1 MQSTILRSTVVA
13 LGLAASIGFA
23 PAAFAEVQI
32 YTADLKGSNEVPP
45 VNSKGYGAVQCTYD
59 TVSKKFTYN
68 VAWGG
73 LSGPATGAH
82 FHGPATVK
90 DNAGIV
96 VPIKD
101 PASPSPIHGDTTID
115 SQQATDLQAGKWYF
129 NVHTD
134 ANKGGEIRGQLIQ
147 KK

>member
-1 MQSTILRSTVVA
+1 MQSAILHSTVVA

-45 VNSKGYGAVQCTYD
+45 TNSKGYGAVQAAYD
-59 TVSKKFTYN
+59 TATKKFYYTVVYS
-68 VAWGG
+68 G

-90 DNAGIV
+90 DNAGVV
-96 VPIKD
+96 VPVKD
-101 PASPSPIHGDTTID
+101 PNSPAPIHGDTTID
-115 SQQATDLQAGKWYF
+115 SQQASDLQAGKWYF
-129 NVHTD
+129 NVHT
-134 ANKGGEIRGQLIQ
+134 AAHKEGEIRGQLI

>member
-23 PAAFAEVQI
+23 PTAFAEVQI

-45 VNSKGYGAVQCTYD
+45 VNSKGYGAVQAAYD
-59 TVSKKFTYN
+59 TATKKFYYTVVYS
-68 VAWGG
+68 G

-90 DNAGIV
+90 DNAGVV
-96 VPIKD
+96 VPVKD
-101 PASPSPIHGDTTID
+101 PNSTAPIHGDTTID
-115 SQQATDLQAGKWYF
+115 SQQATELEAGKWYF
-129 NVHTD
+129 NVHTA
-134 ANKGGEIRGQLIQ
+134 ANKGGEIRGQLIR
-147 KK
+147 KP